1 LLQLAVNSKKP
12 FVQVKSNTITL
23 EGSDNLESL
32 QFYFTGGA
40 GGLSS
45 EKPFGERL
53 HSAKTLVF
61 KGHAR
66 LNAGANHFW
75 LSCRAR
81 ADADLLGKVDASV
94 KSIETLAGHIMPRDR
109 TSQVG
114 NRIGIALR
122 RH

>member
-1 LLQLAVNSKKP
+1 MKYFLLSTLMLAPWLTRAANLEAVTRQLTRPVLIRNEHNSLLQLTVNSKKP
-12 FVQVKSNTITL
+12 FVQVKSITGKL
-23 EGSDNLESL
+23 RGSDNLELL

-40 GGLSS
+40 GRVSS

-81 ADADLLGKVDASV
+81 TA
-94 KSIETLAGHIMPRDR
+94 
-109 TSQVG
+109 
-114 NRIGIALR
+114 
-122 RH
+122 

>member
-1 LLQLAVNSKKP
+1 M
-12 FVQVKSNTITL
+12 QVKSITVEL
-23 EGSDNLESL
+23 RGSDNLELL

-40 GGLSS
+40 GRVSS

-66 LNAGANHFW
+66 LNAKANHFW

-81 ADADLLGKVDASV
+81 
-94 KSIETLAGHIMPRDR
+94 IT
-109 TSQVG
+109 
-114 NRIGIALR
+114 
-122 RH
+122 